1 MSELKAFAGL
11 HQAIARLCL
20 RDGRQRREIAE
31 AAEINPSVLSG
42 YCSGRRVPSIE
53 HLDRLLATLN
63 MGVEDLTYELRSVA
77 YRSPSNAPLVLW
89 PQFFE
94 RKEGEAAAL
103 MLTTL
108 MEEVRS
114 LLRAQQVR
122 ELRNAGEETAPALPA
137 KPATAPADT
146 APRRT
151 GQQTAS
157 RRGKTKDRSAD

>member
-53 HLDRLLATLN
+53 HLDRLLTTLN
-63 MGVEDLTYELRSVA
+63 MGVEDLTYELRSVNFR
-77 YRSPSNAPLVLW
+77 RSPGNTPMVVW

-94 RKEGEAAAL
+94 RPEGDAAAL
-103 MLTTL
+103 VLTSL
-108 MEEVRS
+108 LEDVRG
-114 LLRAQQVR
+114 LLRAQHER
-122 ELRNAGEETAPALPA
+122 DL
-137 KPATAPADT
+137 
-146 APRRT
+146 
-151 GQQTAS
+151 
-157 RRGKTKDRSAD
+157 

>member
-31 AAEINPSVLSG
+31 AAEINPSVFSG
-42 YCSGRRVPSIE
+42 YCSGRRVPSLE
-53 HLDRLLATLN
+53 HLDRILTVLD

-77 YRSPSNAPLVLW
+77 YRSPGGAPLVLW

-94 RKEGEAAAL
+94 KREGEGAAL

-108 MEEVRS
+108 LEEVRS
-114 LLRAQQVR
+114 LLRAQQAR
-122 ELRNAGEETAPALPA
+122 DLRSTAPTPVLPVEDDTPA
-137 KPATAPADT
+137 DPSAATAPQRKGRQSAS
-146 APRRT
+146 PRR
-151 GQQTAS
+151 GQ
-157 RRGKTKDRSAD
+157 TKH